1 VSTKPATIEKTEV
14 TLIRQGIG
22 REEYTLPKGASLAD
36 LLKEAQAQQEAQL
49 IYIDGKPLEEQF
61 ILRPGMIITIV
72 TTKAKASPDER
83 WLESI
88 GMMHGDPVFLEVCE
102 AVEKSREA
110 EKDRS

>member
-1 VSTKPATIEKTEV
+1 MSAKPATTEKTEV
-14 TLIRQGIG
+14 TLIRQGVG
-22 REEYTLPKGASLAD
+22 REEYTLPEGATLAD
-36 LLKEAQAQQEAQL
+36 LLQKAHAQQQGQL
-49 IYIDGKPLEEQF
+49 IYIDGKPLEEQI
-61 ILRPGMIITIV
+61 ILRPGMIITTV
-72 TTKAKASPDER
+72 TTKGKPARDER